1 MKKAPCIFC
10 TVLENGQQKTTVR
23 VHRGSI
29 PVSIMLTLQTCFAG
43 FVPTAGRLIVTLQA
57 KTIVSDVGS
66 LKAQSTVDVT
76 VVNRT
81 KPFFEFCIVT
91 NAEYHVF
98 QPPPTAFLRPHPTGR
113 YLQHFHPAR
122 QPQSQALNSS
132 RFACRFSVT
141 W

>member
-66 LKAQSTVDVT
+66 LKAQTAVDFAVIDG
-76 VVNRT
+76 T
-81 KPFFEFCIVT
+81 KPLFRLCCIAS
-91 NAEYHVF
+91 AEYH
-98 QPPPTAFLRPHPTGR
+98 A
-113 YLQHFHPAR
+113 
-122 QPQSQALNSS
+122 S
-132 RFACRFSVT
+132 
-141 W
+141 